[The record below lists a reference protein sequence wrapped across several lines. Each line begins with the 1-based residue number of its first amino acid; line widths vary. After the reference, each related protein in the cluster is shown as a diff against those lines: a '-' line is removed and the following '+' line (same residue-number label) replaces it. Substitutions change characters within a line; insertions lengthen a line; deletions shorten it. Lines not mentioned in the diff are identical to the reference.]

1 MTTTHTTYT
10 TKTEAIEREII
21 EPLGDYANEYMINA
35 IADEVL
41 EWVDG
46 RGANPDHPNAIWLPA
61 QGFRLAVDTDEFWEV
76 VQRHAVDGEE
86 PDGYEE
92 AEAQAEAA
100 SVKAG
105 AIVELSCTHLPGAF
119 EVMEVCDSGRL
130 VLFNEDHGRLVV
142 APRDVTRVL

>member
-10 TKTEAIEREII
+10 TRTEAIECEVI
-21 EPLGDYANEYMINA
+21 EPLGEYANEFMINA

-92 AEAQAEAA
+92 AEAEAA
-100 SVKAG
+100 SVQVG
-105 AIVELSCTHLPGAF
+105 AIVELSCTHPAGTF
-119 EVMEVCDSGRL
+119 EVMEVDDSGRL
-130 VLFNEDHGRLVV
+130 VVWSEDHGRLVV
-142 APRDVTRVL
+142 SPLDVTKVL

>member
-1 MTTTHTTYT
+1 MNTNTTYT
-10 TKTEAIEREII
+10 TRTEAIEREII
-21 EPLGDYANEYMINA
+21 EPLGEYANGYMINA

-46 RGANPDHPNAIWLPA
+46 RGANPDHPTAIWLPA

-86 PDGYEE
+86 PDGYDE
-92 AEAQAEAA
+92 AEAA
-100 SVKAG
+100 SVTVG
-105 AIVELSCTHLPGAF
+105 ALVELSCTHPAGTF
-119 EVMEVCDSGRL
+119 EVMEVCVSCARL

-142 APRDVTRVL
+142 SPLDVTRVL